1 LKRRATTLF
10 LATVTKNIKF
20 KLSLLAGQ
28 FLGLS
33 LLELCNP
40 GKGLAAERGASPVL
54 ADFVSP
60 FVEVGLHGLDQL
72 VQRALILG
80 LDLREEK
87 NRKFNE
93 ALSPSK

>member
-1 LKRRATTLF
+1 M
-10 LATVTKNIKF
+10 
-20 KLSLLAGQ
+20 
-28 FLGLS
+28 
-33 LLELCNP
+33 
-40 GKGLAAERGASPVL
+40 L

-87 NRKFNE
+87 NRFNE

>member
-1 LKRRATTLF
+1 M
-10 LATVTKNIKF
+10 TKNITF
-20 KLSLLAGQ
+20 RLSLLAGQ

-33 LLELCNP
+33 LLELSNP

-54 ADFVSP
+54 ADLVSP

-72 VQRALILG
+72 VQRALVLG
-80 LDLREEK
+80 LDLRENK
-87 NRKFNE
+87 YRFNE